1 MNWSEA
7 VRLGFYLRLNEGPC
21 NGLKGPELTREK
33 GSDNLLIIE
42 G

>member
-1 MNWSEA
+1 MKWTKA

-21 NGLKGPELTREK
+21 NGMKGPELTREK